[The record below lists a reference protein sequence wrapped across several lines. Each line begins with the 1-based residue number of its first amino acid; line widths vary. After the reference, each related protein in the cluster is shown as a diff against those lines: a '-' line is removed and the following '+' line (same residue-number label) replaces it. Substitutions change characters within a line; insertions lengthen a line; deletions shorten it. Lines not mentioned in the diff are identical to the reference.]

1 MKLDFITA
9 FYEPNPSPP
18 HRNGYVCLPWL
29 GTLFDA
35 LQIRL

>member
-9 FYEPNPSPP
+9 FYEPNPSPL

-29 GTLFDA
+29 RNTLRRFTN
-35 LQIRL
+35 

>member
-9 FYEPNPSPP
+9 FYEPNPPL
-18 HRNGYVCLPWL
+18 YIATAMCACLGS